1 MPTGTGRLPPVA
13 REGPSRRPR
22 SSSPRAPDALEDE
35 ALSVAVITD
44 PHANLPAL
52 EGTLERI
59 DEQAAEAVYC
69 GGDLVGYGPHP
80 NEVCALIEQRGI
92 PTIYGNYDYA
102 IARDLDECGCAYV
115 DQHEREI
122 GQLSVE
128 WTLAHTNEKSKAFL
142 HELPFDLRFE
152 LGGKR
157 VRLVHGSPR
166 KVNEYLFEDKPAR
179 TFERIAA
186 LADCD
191 VLVFGHTHKPWVH
204 EYGGVLFVNCGSV
217 GKPKDGDPRA
227 SFALLTASGGGVDA
241 AIERVAYDAEAVAA
255 EIRAVGLPGELA
267 TKLPL
272 AA

>member
-1 MPTGTGRLPPVA
+1 MTRI
-13 REGPSRRPR
+13 
-22 SSSPRAPDALEDE
+22 
-35 ALSVAVITD
+35 AVITD
-44 PHANLPAL
+44 IHANLPAL
-52 EGTLERI
+52 EAALAAIERL
-59 DEQAAEAVYC
+59 AVDGIYC

-80 NEVCALIEQRGI
+80 SEVCASVEARAI

-102 IARDLDECGCAYV
+102 IAREILDCGCAYV
-115 DQHEREI
+115 TQHDREI

-128 WTLAHTNEKSKAFL
+128 WTLAHTDGRAKDFMRG
-142 HELPFDLRFE
+142 LPFDLRFE
-152 LGGKR
+152 LAGKR

-204 EYGGVLFVNCGSV
+204 EYGGVLFVNCGAV

-227 SFALLTASGGGVDA
+227 SFAVLEEAADGVSVS
-241 AIERVAYDAEAVAA
+241 IERAEYDALAVAR
-255 EIRAVGLPGELA
+255 EMRAVGLPEELA
-267 TKLPL
+267 ENLV
-272 AA
+272 AAA